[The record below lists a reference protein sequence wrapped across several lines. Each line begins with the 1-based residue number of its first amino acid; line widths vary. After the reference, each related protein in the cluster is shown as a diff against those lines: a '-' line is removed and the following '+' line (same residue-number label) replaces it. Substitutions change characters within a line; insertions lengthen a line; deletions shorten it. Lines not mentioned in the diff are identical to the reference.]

1 MMILCL
7 TGTNPYSFERL
18 VSYVDQVLGSKYNV
32 VIQLGNTKY
41 KSHHAEC
48 FDFCERSKVIELID
62 KADLIITQGGYGSMT
77 DVLTRGKKLIAVP
90 RLRALNESQDDQKE
104 LVDYYASKNFLISCY
119 EIEKLE
125 VLVSQLDKNQ
135 IILKP
140 FKPESDKKIK
150 DLIEDFLNKL
160 KL

>member
-18 VSYVDQVLGSKYNV
+18 VSYVDQVLGTQYNV

-41 KSHHAEC
+41 KPYYAEC

-77 DVLTRGKKLIAVP
+77 DVLTRGKRLIAVP
-90 RLRALNESQDDQKE
+90 RLTALNESQDDQKE
-104 LVDYYASKNFLISCY
+104 LVDYYTSKNFLISCY

>member
-41 KSHHAEC
+41 KSRYSEC
-48 FDFCERSKVIELID
+48 FDFCERSKIFELID

-90 RLRALNESQDDQKE
+90 RLNDLNESQDDQKE
-104 LVDYYASKNFLISCY
+104 LVDYYASKNFLLSCY

-125 VLVSQLDKNQ
+125 GLVIELLNKNF
-135 IILKP
+135 IPKP
-140 FKPESDKKIK
+140 FKPDSEIK
-150 DLIEDFLNKL
+150 VKEIVEDFLKRYL
-160 KL
+160 D

>member
-7 TGTNPYSFERL
+7 TGTNPYSFKRL
-18 VSYVDQVLGSKYNV
+18 VFYVDQVLGPNHSV

-41 KSHHAEC
+41 KPKYAEC
-48 FDFCERSKVIELID
+48 FDFCEKSKVVELID

-90 RLRALNESQDDQKE
+90 RLIALNESQDDQKE
-104 LVDYYASKNFLISCY
+104 LVDYYASKNFLLSCY

-125 VLVSQLDKNQ
+125 GLVSQVNNNQ
-135 IILKP
+135 IIFKP
-140 FKPESDKKIK
+140 FKPESDKKVK
-150 DLIEDFLNKL
+150 DLIEDFLNNL
-160 KL
+160 EL

>member
-18 VSYVDQVLGSKYNV
+18 VSYVDQVLASKYNV

-41 KSHHAEC
+41 KPLYAEF
-48 FDFCERSKVIELID
+48 FDFCKKAKVIELID

-77 DVLTRGKKLIAVP
+77 DALTREKKLIAVP
-90 RLRALNESQDDQKE
+90 RLKELNESQDDQRE
-104 LVDYYASKNFLISCY
+104 LVDYYASKNYLVSCY

-125 VLVSQLDKNQ
+125 SIVNQLNKNQ
-135 IILKP
+135 IILEP
-140 FKPESDKKIK
+140 FKPESDKKVK
-150 DLIEDFLNKL
+150 EFIEIFLNNSKL
-160 KL
+160 